1 MLYSMTGFA
10 RHTQS
15 SHCGQ
20 LVIEI
25 RSINHRYLESS
36 FRCPDH
42 LKSLEAVL
50 KEKLSQ
56 HISRGK
62 IEVQIRL
69 NNDSNSSANLLL
81 NEVLVQEYVDIH
93 QRISTMIKSDK
104 NLSAIEIMRLPNIL
118 MQPEVNIDEI
128 KIILLDLFTKT
139 LNDLAHNRAAE
150 GEKIAVMISTRI
162 HAMRQ
167 LIKEAQ
173 IIRPEAVRKQREKIV
188 AKLQELDV
196 ENNPQRLEQEIVFYT
211 QRLDIDEEIDRLNAH
226 LSEMEAALLR
236 KEPIGRRLDFITQE
250 LNREANTLSSKSQ
263 DLNLTK
269 VGIELK
275 VIIEQ
280 IREQIQNI
288 E

>member
-15 SHCGQ
+15 SSWGQ
-20 LVIEI
+20 LSIEI

-36 FRCPDH
+36 FRCPDN
-42 LKSLEAVL
+42 LKVLEPIL

-69 NNDSNSSANLLL
+69 VGDNNASARLLL
-81 NEVLVQEYVDIH
+81 NESLVEEYLNAH
-93 QRISTMIKSDK
+93 RQISNIIKSDK
-104 NLSAIEIMRLPNIL
+104 SLTATEIMRLPNIL
-118 MQPEVNIDEI
+118 TQAEVNIDEI
-128 KIILLDLFTKT
+128 KTVLLDLFITT
-139 LNDLAHNRAAE
+139 LDDLAKNRAIE
-150 GEKIAVMISTRI
+150 GEKIAKMISTRI
-162 HAMRQ
+162 NAMRE

-173 IIRPEAVRKQREKIV
+173 IIRPEAVKKLREKIMT
-188 AKLQELDV
+188 KLQEIDI
-196 ENNPQRLEQEIVFYT
+196 ESNAQRLEQEIVFYT

-269 VGIELK
+269 IGIELK

-280 IREQIQNI
+280 IREQIQNV